1 VISHLPAFVGV
12 AALVIVAPGP
22 DTALTIRNTLR
33 GGRRSGVLTG
43 VGVVGGQ
50 TTWAVATAAGVAALL
65 HASEPAFLALKIV
78 GSAYLAFLGV
88 QALVAAVSGGK
99 PALYGLD
106 GVRIAPGRAFSQ
118 GLISNVTNP
127 KMAAFFTSLLPQF
140 AGGSHASFGAL
151 LLLALIFSSMT
162 LAWLTAYVFVV
173 AKAGDVFRRG
183 RIRRALEALTGTAL
197 IALGIRLATERR

>member
-1 VISHLPAFVGV
+1 VITHLPAFLGV
-12 AALVIVAPGP
+12 AALVIAAPGP

-50 TTWAVATAAGVAALL
+50 TVWAIATAAGVAAVL

-78 GSAYLAFLGV
+78 GAGYLVFLGA
-88 QALVAAVSGGK
+88 QALLAAFRGRE
-99 PALYGLD
+99 PALYGMD
-106 GVRIAPGRAFSQ
+106 GARVEPGRAFRQ

-140 AGGSHASFGAL
+140 AGGDHASFAGL

-162 LAWLTAYVFVV
+162 LVWLTAYVFVV
-173 AKAGDVFRRG
+173 AKAGDVFRRA
-183 RIRRALEALTGTAL
+183 RIRRALEGITG
-197 IALGIRLATERR
+197 IALVGLGLRLATERR

>member
-1 VISHLPAFVGV
+1 LITHLPAFLGV

-50 TTWAVATAAGVAALL
+50 TAWAIATAAGLAALVR
-65 HASEPAFLALKIV
+65 ASEPAFLALEV
-78 GSAYLAFLGV
+78 AGAGYLVFLGG
-88 QALVAAVSGGK
+88 QALRAAFRGGE
-99 PALYGLD
+99 PALYGVD
-106 GVRIAPGRAFSQ
+106 GARVEPRRAFRQ

-140 AGGSHASFGAL
+140 AGGDHASFAAL
-151 LLLALIFSSMT
+151 LVLALIFSSMT
-162 LAWLTAYVFVV
+162 LVWLTGYVFVV
-173 AKAGDVFRRG
+173 AKAGDVFRRP
-183 RIRRALEALTGTAL
+183 RIRRTLEGATG
-197 IALGIRLATERR
+197 IALVALGLRLATERR